1 MSTLQVNNIQ
11 SLEGATGSINIVG
24 NIIANGMPIEGATGA
39 TGEQGPI
46 GVTGDTGATGPIG
59 VTGDTGATGP
69 IGVTGDTGAT
79 GPIGVTGDTGATGPT
94 GASVIFSAT
103 EPGNTGSP
111 STWGEITIGGT
122 AYYVP
127 LYL

>member
-24 NIIANGMPIEGATGA
+24 NIIANGMPIAGATGA

-46 GVTGDTGATGPIG
+46 GATGSQGATGDTGATGEQGLIG
-59 VTGDTGATGP
+59 ATGATGATGDTGATGEQ
-69 IGVTGDTGAT
+69 
-79 GPIGVTGDTGATGPT
+79 GPT
-94 GASVIFSAT
+94 GTSIVFSAT

-122 AYYVP
+122 AYFLP

>member
-24 NIIANGMPIEGATGA
+24 NIIANGMPIAGATGA

-46 GVTGDTGATGPIG
+46 GATGSQGATGDTGATGEQ
-59 VTGDTGATGP
+59 
-69 IGVTGDTGAT
+69 
-79 GPIGVTGDTGATGPT
+79 GPT
-94 GASVIFSAT
+94 GTSIVFSAT

-122 AYYVP
+122 AYFLP

>member
-69 IGVTGDTGAT
+69 
-79 GPIGVTGDTGATGPT
+79 T